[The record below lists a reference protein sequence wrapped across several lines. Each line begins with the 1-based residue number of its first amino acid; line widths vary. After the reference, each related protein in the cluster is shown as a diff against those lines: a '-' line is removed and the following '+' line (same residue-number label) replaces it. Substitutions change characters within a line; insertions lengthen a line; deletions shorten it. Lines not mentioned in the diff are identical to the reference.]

1 MGATEIHIGID
12 FDNTI
17 VSYDSLFHCLALEQS
32 LIPADLQVSKTVVRD
47 HLRASGR
54 EDQWTALQGIAYGE
68 RMGGAAPFPGV
79 FDFMRAVLRDGAKLS
94 IISHRTKH
102 PIVGDPV
109 DLHLAARRWLE
120 QHGVLDLI
128 SARDIHFELTRSEKV
143 ARVRTGGCNYFIDDL
158 PEFLLD
164 RDFPAHVER
173 VLFDPAGAH
182 APDDRWRKISSWQDF
197 GTHPLEFLAGIE
209 H

>member
-1 MGATEIHIGID
+1 MDATHTHIGID

-17 VSYDSLFHCLALEQS
+17 VSYDALFHRLALEQS
-32 LIPADLQVSKTVVRD
+32 LIPADLRVSKTAVRD
-47 HLRASGR
+47 YLRAVDR
-54 EDQWTALQGIAYGE
+54 EDRWTALQGIGYGE
-68 RMGGAAPFPGV
+68 KMSGAAPFPGV
-79 FDFMRAVLRDGAKLS
+79 FDFMRAVLRDGARLS

-109 DLHLAARRWLE
+109 DLHDAARFWLE

-128 SARDIHFELTRSEKV
+128 GAREIHFELTRTDKV
-143 ARVRTGGCNYFIDDL
+143 ARVRVAGCNYFIDDL
-158 PEFLLD
+158 PEFLGD

-173 VLFDPAGAH
+173 ILFDPVEAH